1 MLFNT
6 AEVFRGDLGIIRSA
20 SKYIAENAVK
30 KIVRLEFNYS
40 DYGITV
46 QIIEL
51 MRLT

>member
-30 KIVRLEFNYS
+30 KIVRLELNCS